1 MYLEKVDKSIVVSCV
16 FLVKVY
22 GFSIILAL
30 PNEFFRVASFVA
42 FLMTVFKSII
52 QSSGSFVNDVLI
64 VTTLL
69 GNV

>member
-1 MYLEKVDKSIVVSCV
+1 MYLEKVDKSTVVSYLL
-16 FLVKVY
+16 FVKVD
-22 GFSIILAL
+22 GFSIILAS

-52 QSSGSFVNDVLI
+52 QSAGSFVNDVLI